1 MNRKLQWLYSMII
14 LLAIPAIFAV
24 SDGIPFEKKAL
35 IEEKYAG
42 WSGVL
47 RVWLDQDEGEMA
59 GWLNQCAAQ
68 FEKQHNGVYIQ
79 VTEVDSF
86 SALEEDGVR
95 PPELVVFAPGAFLAY
110 ARLAEL
116 PRMNV
121 RVPLRMTN
129 LAVPLAAGSYA
140 WAVNADRISQ
150 IPEDGSSIEVTLPMD
165 TARRSYSAALL
176 ALSSGVETT
185 ADSPVLPMLDLGLT
199 LKAEATLAPTAE
211 TVPCRL
217 SESLTA
223 TTDAFLRFQNGEADA
238 TVVCMEEIE
247 RLERLRAQG
256 RGPNWTIDAGAGAVF
271 TDCILLGAALQ
282 SGDERESLAVE
293 FLEFLLRDECQRT
306 LGSYHRF
313 SVTDAPTDLP
323 AGSALAALDTAL
335 RSDRLR
341 VPPAFFSEWRAEA
354 PSALRSVIA
363 RKTSADA
370 ALEAILG

>member
-1 MNRKLQWLYSMII
+1 MKRRLQWLYSVII

-47 RVWLDQDEGEMA
+47 RVWLDQYEGEMA

-68 FEKQHNGVYIQ
+68 FEKQHSGVYVQ
-79 VTEVDSF
+79 VSIVDSF

-95 PPELVVFAPGAFLAY
+95 PPELVLFAPGAFLSY
-110 ARLAEL
+110 QRLAEL
-116 PRMNV
+116 PPMNV

-129 LAVPLAAGSYA
+129 LAVPLAAGGYA
-140 WAVNADRISQ
+140 WAINADRIAR

-165 TARRSYSAALL
+165 TARSSYSAALL
-176 ALSSGVETT
+176 ALSSGV
-185 ADSPVLPMLDLGLT
+185 ARDFAAPVLPGLDLGLST
-199 LKAEATLAPTAE
+199 KAEATPAPVIE
-211 TVPCRL
+211 TVPLRL
-217 SESLTA
+217 SEALTA

-238 TVVCMEEIE
+238 AVVGMEEIE
-247 RLERLRAQG
+247 RLEKLRAQG
-256 RGPNWTIDAGAGAVF
+256 RGPNWTIDAGAGTAF
-271 TDCILLGAALQ
+271 TDCILLGAALE

-293 FLEFLLRDECQRT
+293 FLEFLLRDDCQRA
-306 LGSYHRF
+306 LGAYHRF

-323 AGSALAALDTAL
+323 AGSALAGLDAAL

-354 PSALRSVIA
+354 PAALRSVIA